1 MSISISGFSRACG
14 GLEGDEICKI
24 KCIRDVGYELGRE
37 VLRETLTLNMY
48 NPASPPTREQLSLG

>member
-48 NPASPPTREQLSLG
+48 NPASPPREQLSLG